1 MSLQDLLAQANA
13 AAETSADM
21 NEAVQ
26 GGGGARLLHEGYA
39 FGRLVEY
46 VELGNHPQEFGGK
59 AKDPALEVQVA
70 FALWGTGYQNE
81 DGSPYIIRPFRFAI
95 SRNEKAKAYLL
106 FKSLNWKGTAKTFAQ
121 LLGQAF
127 LVKIVNSAKSKTD
140 ATIVSRIDFKGF
152 LPPIDPVSKAPYNI
166 PEADASLYKLF
177 LWERPTKLAWDS
189 MYVEGQYD
197 DGKSKNYLQ
206 EYMMGALDYAGS
218 PIDQLLSG
226 PGLALPTAPAV
237 APQVPLAPVAPAVAA
252 VPVSPTPPV
261 MPVSPAAPSAIPAG
275 SPTTSPSSPVM
286 PPAMPLPHVLPTLPQ

>member
-26 GGGGARLLHEGYA
+26 GGGGARLLPEGYA

-81 DGSPYIIRPFRFAI
+81 DGTPYIIRPFRFAI

-226 PGLALPTAPAV
+226 SGLALPMAPAV
-237 APQVPLAPVAPAVAA
+237 APQVPLAPGVPAVAA
-252 VPVSPTPPV
+252 VPVSPTPPA
-261 MPVSPAAPSAIPAG
+261 MPVSPVAPSAIPAG
-275 SPTTSPSSPVM
+275 SPTTSHSSPVM
-286 PPAMPLPHVLPTLPQ
+286 PPVMPLPPVLPTLPQ